1 MSSRDPLVSIVVVT
15 YNSSEF
21 VLETL
26 ESAKT
31 QTYQNIELIIT
42 DDCSKDNTV
51 ELCRNWLNDNEKRF
65 IRTELITSEK
75 NTGISP
81 NVNRGYNAARGEWIK
96 SIAGDDLL
104 IDSSIDAYVR
114 FCNQTPECNIV
125 FGKLLKLQNGNLTE
139 MPTPQLFK
147 LDINEQ
153 KKLVFLGSGI
163 QAPGLFLKKSF
174 YIKLGGFDE
183 QYKFIED
190 LPFWIKVSRNNEL
203 FYFINE
209 HVVKYRVHDNNICL
223 PGSSRYIS
231 RIFFKDNC
239 IIIIKEI
246 FPYLITHFHLISF
259 FNCLNYIIVTQLIIL
274 LGNKNNRLSRFLNLF
289 IIKSTIIKLKDF
301 FETNKKK

>member
-1 MSSRDPLVSIVVVT
+1 
-15 YNSSEF
+15 

-26 ESAKT
+26 ESAKA

-42 DDCSKDNTV
+42 DDCSKDHTV
-51 ELCRNWLNDNEKRF
+51 ELCRNWLKENEERF
-65 IRTELITSEK
+65 VRTELITSEK

-104 IDSSIDAYVR
+104 IDSSIEVYIN

-139 MPTPQLFK
+139 MPIPQLFK

-174 YIKLGGFDE
+174 YVKLGGFDE

-239 IIIIKEI
+239 RIIIKEI
-246 FPYLITHFHLISF
+246 LPYLISNFHLISI
-259 FNCLNYIIVTQLIIL
+259 FNSLNYIIVTQLIIL
-274 LGNKNNRLSRFLNLF
+274 FGNKNNKLSRFLNLF
-289 IIKSTIIKLKDF
+289 IIKTTITKYSHLL
-301 FETNKKK
+301 KKKIV